1 MIRFLDYSNRSNI
14 DIWRILN
21 KNYPKSMVWS
31 MAKVYVISRLY
42 SFYFNAA
49 MSLKNMTDVIA
60 NKYSDNEYFYAW
72 ND

>member
-1 MIRFLDYSNRSNI
+1 
-14 DIWRILN
+14 
-21 KNYPKSMVWS
+21 MVWS

-49 MSLKNMTDVIA
+49 KSLKNMTDVIA